1 MTEYRCECGKL
12 LFRGEV
18 QNSFRL
24 EIKCTRCKK
33 ETVFFLLIEEACE
46 VSAEAWNA
54 LVSV

>member
-12 LFRGEV
+12 LFRGEL